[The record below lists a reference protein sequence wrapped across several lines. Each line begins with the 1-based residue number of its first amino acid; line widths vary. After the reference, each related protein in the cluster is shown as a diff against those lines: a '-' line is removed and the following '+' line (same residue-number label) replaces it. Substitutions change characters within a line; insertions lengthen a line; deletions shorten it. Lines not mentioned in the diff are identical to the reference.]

1 MDVLFQNKYTRTE
14 DWIKECNR
22 YALFRTPLM
31 MVVHVLSAL
40 MIGNGLYELFFLRVI
55 GVPAFASPIL
65 FYTVILLLYFRM
77 NALSKK
83 RNKEMYGDRFE
94 VVTEVTEDGITQTL
108 SNGAQYVIPYTSIKR
123 CAQTAHYLLL
133 ISDAKIIYAL
143 RKGGFTIGSDEE
155 FFVFLSSKGV
165 KIR

>member
-31 MVVHVLSAL
+31 MVVHILSAL
-40 MIGNGLYELFFLRVI
+40 MIGNGLYELFFLRII

-77 NALSKK
+77 NALTKK

-94 VVTEVTEDGITQTL
+94 VISDITEESITQTL
-108 SNGAQYVIPYTSIKR
+108 SNGATFVIPYTSIKR

-155 FFVFLSSKGV
+155 FLVFLRSKGV
-165 KIR
+165 KVR